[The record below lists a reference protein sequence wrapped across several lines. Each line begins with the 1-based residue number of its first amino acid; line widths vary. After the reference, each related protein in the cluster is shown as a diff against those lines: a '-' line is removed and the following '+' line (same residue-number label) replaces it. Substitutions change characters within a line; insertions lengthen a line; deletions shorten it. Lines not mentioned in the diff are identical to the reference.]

1 VRERERESERDTK
14 RKRVFVLTSAVDRYG
29 YSSLIRIASH
39 SVIAL
44 ISQSEVG
51 HEVYKEKMAASVDM
65 ILDRYDHAHRL
76 IVVPLAPG
84 IAS

>member
-1 VRERERESERDTK
+1 
-14 RKRVFVLTSAVDRYG
+14 
-29 YSSLIRIASH
+29 LIRIASH